1 MARQAGV
8 KLTLENAQ
16 FISQVKKSG
25 EAVQRMATES
35 KRSLADQFGAGATA
49 AKRSVAGLSTELRGA
64 ARWAVTLG
72 GAFTIGRGIKDAM
85 HLQST
90 YRQIAFGVRD
100 ASGAL
105 LKAADVQRIA
115 ERSAAKTGQA
125 NEDMAQSFKDLLAA
139 SGDVEFSRKVL
150 DAVGTTA
157 LATGES
163 LGDLTTLSDQLNSKF
178 GVGADQMLDT
188 FAQVFSASK
197 KGGPSF
203 AEFAEV
209 SGAVGAELEAAGLS
223 GKRGLDFMLGALNA
237 TDASFKNLPKQVA
250 GLKAVLRGLGEKT
263 ELTKLGNQ
271 LGIDP
276 KKLINDKDA
285 IARLKRIFGA
295 GRAGVKALLAPMH
308 EGEEKRTMKILFTDP
323 FEKALSDAEKS
334 GLKGQA
340 AIDKALTVVDSGV
353 AAFGKS
359 NMTAAQLVEEANRA
373 RNTPEAKLTEALN
386 RLKTAFGQPE
396 ILKAID
402 DLAKNLPAL
411 ADILAKVVGFA
422 AKHPIIAGAAALGG
436 KVGMDVAGEV
446 AGGLL
451 SKGVGA
457 LAKRVLGKG
466 AASAAGGA
474 AEALGGS
481 AGEIAAS
488 GIQRFHQMGLGGGI
502 TGEMLG
508 AGGEAFTA
516 AELGSAGIGTGSALG
531 GAAMAALPFAA
542 IAAGGL
548 AAGYGIKR
556 SYDNEDD
563 VMSELSSA
571 TAAGFGG
578 GSIDQKRAALE
589 RLKSAQGAAQEAD
602 VGGGVMD
609 WFGRTVTGVDSRA
622 GADAQMKLAAEAI
635 AKLEASIAKAME
647 PKAAEAEAA
656 AKPKEVKLD
665 QTAPK
670 LIAEAVRNGLDGIT
684 INATIGTGRGIGTVT
699 TTGGSRGPASAPP
712 AQQGGAV

>member
-8 KLTLENAQ
+8 KLTLENSQ
-16 FISQVKKSG
+16 FIAQVKKSG
-25 EAVQRMATES
+25 EAVQRMATAS
-35 KRSLADQFGAGATA
+35 KRLLADQFGAGATA
-49 AKRSVAGLSTELRGA
+49 AKRSIMGLSGELRDA

-72 GAFTIGRGIKDAM
+72 GAFTIGRGIKDAL
-85 HLQST
+85 HLQTT

-100 ASGAL
+100 ASGAM

-188 FAQVFSASK
+188 FAQVFGAAK
-197 KGGPSF
+197 NGGPSF

-209 SGAVGAELEAAGLS
+209 SGAVGAELMAAGLE
-223 GKRGLDFMLGALNA
+223 GKRGLDFMLGALVA
-237 TDASFKNLPKQVA
+237 TDQPLKSLPKQVA
-250 GLKAVLRGLGEKT
+250 GLKAVLRGLGEKS

-285 IARLKRIFGA
+285 ITRLKRIFST

-308 EGEEKRTMKILFTDP
+308 EGEEKTTMKVLFTDP
-323 FEKALSDAEKS
+323 FEKALSEAEKS

-353 AAFGKS
+353 ASFGKS
-359 NMTAAQLVEEANRA
+359 NMTAAEIVDEANRA

-396 ILKAID
+396 IIKAID

-411 ADILAKVVGFA
+411 ADILSKVVGFA
-422 AKHPIIAGAAALGG
+422 AKHPVAAGAIALGG
-436 KVGMDVAGEV
+436 KVGMDVAGDV
-446 AGGLL
+446 TNGLI

-457 LAKRVLGKG
+457 IAKRVLGKG
-466 AASAAGGA
+466 AASVAGTAAAETAAGGLLSA
-474 AEALGGS
+474 AP
-481 AGEIAAS
+481 
-488 GIQRFHQMGLGGGI
+488 
-502 TGEMLG
+502 TG
-508 AGGEAFTA
+508 AITA
-516 AELGSAGIGTGSALG
+516 AELGAAGIAPSFMAGGF
-531 GAAMAALPFAA
+531 GAAAAAAALPVAG

-548 AAGYGIKR
+548 AVGYGIKR

-578 GSIDQKRAALE
+578 GSLDQKRAALE

-647 PKAAEAEAA
+647 PKKAEAAAEAA

-684 INATIGTGRGIGTVT
+684 INATIGTGRGLGTVT